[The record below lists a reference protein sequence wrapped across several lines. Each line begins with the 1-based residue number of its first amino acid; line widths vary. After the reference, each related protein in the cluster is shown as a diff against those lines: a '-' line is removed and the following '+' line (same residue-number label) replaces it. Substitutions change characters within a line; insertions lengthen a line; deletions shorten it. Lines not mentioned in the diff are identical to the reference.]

1 MKSIAT
7 YVLIGLLILSSVSSS
22 AQVLRTPKP
31 TDEQRAMKEDQA
43 LRQTPL
49 KIGSNCEPKSFTTK
63 IWIKT
68 LNDAELKHFW
78 LGQRFAVER
87 TYREEVQ
94 AERLRK
100 MNNDADA
107 KIAAIES
114 QRDAVN
120 LAAMGIRP
128 YQSPEIDRLSAETSV
143 LLAQISA
150 EIARG
155 NSEWAKRCYRY
166 TDDRS
171 R

>member
-22 AQVLRTPKP
+22 AQVLRTPKL

-49 KIGSNCEPKSFTTK
+49 KIGPNCEPKSFTTK

-68 LNDAELKHFW
+68 LNDAVLKHFW

-94 AERLRK
+94 AERLSK
-100 MNNDADA
+100 MNDDADA
-107 KIAAIES
+107 KIAAIER
-114 QRDAVN
+114 QRDAAN
-120 LAAMGIRP
+120 MAAYGIRP
-128 YQSPEIDRLSAETSV
+128 IQMPEIDKLDAEMNAF
-143 LLAQISA
+143 LAQSRA
-150 EIARG
+150 EIARD

-166 TDDRS
+166 TDERS
-171 R
+171 K